1 MKIYVFELVKHFTVS
16 HNFCLSFKVKVAMY
30 KGKFTA
36 PFKADFKIGFNAE
49 FDRGSESW

>member
-1 MKIYVFELVKHFTVS
+1 MKNQRCSRNIS
-16 HNFCLSFKVKVAMY
+16 HEFCFSFKVKVAMY

>member
-1 MKIYVFELVKHFTVS
+1 
-16 HNFCLSFKVKVAMY
+16 MY

-36 PFKADFKIGFNAE
+36 PFKADFKVGFNSE